1 MQVLQKNKKVAQE
14 LAKTLKSGGTVEK
27 SRRRS
32 KWREE
37 SKRFREAMK
46 ANRLITKAEKEGKPA
61 HYYL

>member
-61 HYYL
+61 HYHL